1 MLCYGVAVTHGRW
14 GFYTGHNLHQL
25 IGDDSKTNLKM
36 RFSRVLFVC
45 QQYFFFFKSSFPEE
59 VRLHFGHTKAVAR
72 HREGFEVTV

>member
-1 MLCYGVAVTHGRW
+1 MQKWSCLYPISSISFERRLLHWALRLQWMLCYGVAVTHGRW

-45 QQYFFFFKSSFPEE
+45 QQYFFF
-59 VRLHFGHTKAVAR
+59 
-72 HREGFEVTV
+72 